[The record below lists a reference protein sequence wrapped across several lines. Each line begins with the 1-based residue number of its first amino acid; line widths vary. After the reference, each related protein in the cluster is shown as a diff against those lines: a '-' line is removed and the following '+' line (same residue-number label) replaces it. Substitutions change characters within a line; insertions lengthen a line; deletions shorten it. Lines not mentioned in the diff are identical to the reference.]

1 MSKKEKQP
9 LAFELTDKFIKG
21 LDASLYES
29 FMEEFFNKAFIDDE
43 IKIKKTIK
51 KFFQL

>member
-9 LAFELTDKFIKG
+9 LTFELTDKFIKG
-21 LDASLYES
+21 LDVSLYEN
-29 FMEEFFNKAFIDDE
+29 FMGEFFNKAFIDDD